1 MPMKSKFTVDD
12 IIDAAF
18 SISREEGLEKCSARA
33 IANRMQSSTMPI
45 YSCLNSMKELE
56 DAVRKKAVDLLISY
70 ATKVRTGNVFL
81 DMGVGYIMFAKSE
94 KHLFRMLF
102 LSEAGEESVEIRR
115 RFKEYVVIAL
125 LEKLTDFEPLKGF
138 SNDQKRVLMERS
150 WVFNHGLAM
159 LLNNSLID
167 DLDEKQVAE
176 LLMDNGIFMIFGER
190 MRDKVYKNNDV
201 NRFLKMSGFEYLCE
215 QKGTALRFSS

>member
-1 MPMKSKFTVDD
+1 
-12 IIDAAF
+12 
-18 SISREEGLEKCSARA
+18 CSARV

-45 YSCLNSMKELE
+45 YSCLSSMKELE
-56 DAVRKKAVDLLISY
+56 DAVRKKAVDLLVSY
-70 ATKVRTGNVFL
+70 STKVRTGNVFL

-102 LSEAGEESVEIRR
+102 LSEAREESVDLRR
-115 RFKEYVVIAL
+115 RFKEYVVSAL
-125 LEKLTDFEPLKGF
+125 LEKLTDFEPLKEF
-138 SNDQKRVLMERS
+138 SEERKRKLMDRS

-176 LLMDNGIFMIFGER
+176 LLLDNGIFMIVGEG
-190 MRDKVYKNNDV
+190 MRDKIYKNRDV
-201 NRFLKMSGFEYLCE
+201 KRFLKMSGFEYLSE

>member
-12 IIDAAF
+12 IVDAAF
-18 SISREEGLEKCSARA
+18 SISREEGLDKCSARA
-33 IANRMQSSTMPI
+33 IAHRMQSSTMPI
-45 YSCLNSMKELE
+45 YSCLSSMKELE

-70 ATKVRTGNVFL
+70 STKDRTGNVFL

-102 LSEAGEESVEIRR
+102 LSEATEEAIGLRK
-115 RFKEYVVIAL
+115 RFKEYVMTAL
-125 LEKLTDFEPLKGF
+125 LEKLTDFEPLKEF
-138 SNDQKRVLMERS
+138 SEEQKRKLMDRS

-176 LLMDNGIFMIFGER
+176 LLMDNGIFMIVGER
-190 MRDKVYKNNDV
+190 MRDKVYKSTDV
-201 NRFLKMSGFEYLCE
+201 KRFLKQSGFEYLCE
-215 QKGTALRFSS
+215 QKGTALRFST